1 MNFILNLSVL
11 HLNLQEIMY
20 KERGH
25 QLISELMSLPTK
37 NYWVKF
43 TYTSKLNP
51 QRKLILEFPQYDS
64 EPYFPRV
71 NRFYEFCI
79 NKMRMFNFLDYEVVE
94 SKDEILRYQV
104 DLEKEYTIH

>member
-1 MNFILNLSVL
+1 MFKDQEHNL
-11 HLNLQEIMY
+11 I
-20 KERGH
+20 K
-25 QLISELMSLPTK
+25 ELMSLPTQ

-43 TYTSKLNP
+43 FYVNKLNVNE
-51 QRKLILEFPQYDS
+51 KLYFEFPQYDS

-79 NKMRMFNFLDYEVVE
+79 KTMKQFNFIDYEVIE
-94 SKDEILRYQV
+94 YNNEIPRYQV

>member
-1 MNFILNLSVL
+1 MFRDPEQS
-11 HLNLQEIMY
+11 
-20 KERGH
+20 
-25 QLISELMSLPTK
+25 LIKELMSLPTQ

-43 TYTSKLNP
+43 TYSTKKDPDDFLHFS
-51 QRKLILEFPQYDS
+51 FPQYDS

-79 NKMRMFNFLDYEVVE
+79 KKMKMFNFLDYEVIE
-94 SKDEILRYQV
+94 YKNEITRYHV

>member
-1 MNFILNLSVL
+1 MFNRQA
-11 HLNLQEIMY
+11 H
-20 KERGH
+20 H
-25 QLISELMSLPTK
+25 HLISELMSLPTK

-51 QRKLILEFPQYDS
+51 ERKLILEFPQYDS

-79 NKMRMFNFLDYEVVE
+79 NKMKMFNFLDYEVIAY
-94 SKDEILRYQV
+94 KNEIPRYQV

>member
-1 MNFILNLSVL
+1 MFR
-11 HLNLQEIMY
+11 
-20 KERGH
+20 ERGH
-25 QLISELMSLPTK
+25 HLISELMSLPTK

-51 QRKLILEFPQYDS
+51 QKKLILEFPQYDS

-94 SKDEILRYQV
+94 YKNEILRYHV
-104 DLEKEYTIH
+104 DIEKEYTIH